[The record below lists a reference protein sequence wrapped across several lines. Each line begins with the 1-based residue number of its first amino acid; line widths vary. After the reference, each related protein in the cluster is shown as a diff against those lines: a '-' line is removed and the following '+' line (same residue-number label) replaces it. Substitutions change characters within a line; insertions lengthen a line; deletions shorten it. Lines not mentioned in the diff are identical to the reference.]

1 MLVLWWITFSFLL
14 LRFMV
19 ATVNYWYP
27 QRLEDST
34 AEPGDKV
41 SILIPARN
49 EEKNIDKL
57 LRSILN
63 QDYKNYEVL
72 VLDDHST
79 DRTAML
85 VQQFSKIDP
94 KVKLLKG
101 DALPPNMLGKNW
113 ACHQLALQS
122 KGNKLLFL
130 DADVTVKKG
139 LIKNALA
146 YSASEKLTLLS
157 IFPDQLMETRGEK
170 LVVPLMHYLLL
181 SMLPLVLIRK
191 SSFPSL
197 AAANG
202 QFMLFDAG
210 TYKKHL
216 FHLSLANKITEDIE
230 CMKLVKKLG
239 YRGQT
244 LLANGFIQCRMYKS
258 YQDGINGFSK
268 NILSGFGNSVSALLV
283 YLALTTFSYIAFI
296 WFVPTP
302 NLWLSFIL
310 IIYLRIMISKAANQN
325 LIFNVLYHSWQMLTL
340 VHISVLSVNK
350 LLTKSNEWKG
360 RTINQ

>member
-14 LRFMV
+14 VRFTV
-19 ATVNYWYP
+19 ATINYWYP
-27 QRLEDST
+27 QQLEEDTSI
-34 AEPGDKV
+34 PRDRV

-79 DRTAML
+79 DNTAML
-85 VQQFSKIDP
+85 VHQFSKIDP
-94 KVKLLKG
+94 KVRLIKG
-101 DALPPNMLGKNW
+101 EPLPPKMLGKNW
-113 ACHQLALQS
+113 ACHQLGLQA
-122 KGNKLLFL
+122 KGNKMLFL
-130 DADVTVKKG
+130 DADVQVKNG
-139 LIKNALA
+139 LIRNALNYQQKENLA
-146 YSASEKLTLLS
+146 LLS
-157 IFPDQLMETRGEK
+157 IFPDQIMETRGEK

-181 SMLPLVLIRK
+181 SMLPLILIRK
-191 SSFPSL
+191 SKFPSL

-202 QFMLFDAG
+202 QFMLFDSHV
-210 TYKKHL
+210 YRKHL

-230 CMKLVKKLG
+230 CMRLVKKLG

-244 LLANGFIQCRMYKS
+244 LLANGFIMCRMYKN
-258 YQDGINGFSK
+258 YDEGVNGFSK
-268 NILSGFGNSVSALLV
+268 NILSGFGNSVSGLLIYLSSTLFA
-283 YLALTTFSYIAFI
+283 YLAFM
-296 WFVPTP
+296 WFVPTA

-310 IIYLRIMISKAANQN
+310 IIYLRIMISKSANQN
-325 LIFNVLYHSWQMLTL
+325 LINNILYHSWQMLTL
-340 VHISVLSVNK
+340 VHISFLSVRK

-360 RTINQ
+360 RTINP